1 MEIDNKELTSS
12 RIKIKKNKTKRKYKF
27 EKKKNKN
34 KKNKSNIF
42 LTNIIYIFIIFGV
55 ISCLLY
61 IIKLKRV
68 FSPKRKKAL
77 KKFKK
82 KIYQKLNLEN
92 ISNIFNYS
100 FKYDEFDENINDQYI
115 QLQNHFCENQSKN
128 IINEYEDKIKIAKA
142 NYNGTNF
149 DMFVYKYGDVVSNYI
164 LSTNCWDGY
173 DTLEVLK
180 ALEYYSKKK
189 NLENKDIYFLD
200 IGSNVG
206 WYTYFIGKYGYK
218 ILSFEASK
226 INNYIL
232 YKNYCINKD
241 VNVTLINKGLDKE
254 DKICTLKIV
263 SNNVGDGTI
272 YCEDRDKLIPDFNG
286 NTYSGIELTKLS
298 RYINF
303 LSKNNL
309 AVIKIDV
316 EGAEGNVF
324 EGGKELITKYHV
336 PFILM
341 EYDIKLLAPHG
352 TNVLEFLQFFENNG
366 YRFSLIDFFSKNYTS
381 SSELIKSKRL
391 LNLFLVYEKILE

>member
-1 MEIDNKELTSS
+1 MKTEIDNKELTSS
-12 RIKIKKNKTKRKYKF
+12 RIKIKKNKTKPKYKF
-27 EKKKNKN
+27 KKKANKN
-34 KKNKSNIF
+34 SF
-42 LTNIIYIFIIFGV
+42 LTIIIYIFIIFGV

-61 IIKLKRV
+61 IIKLKRI

-82 KIYQKLNLEN
+82 TIYQKLNLDN

-341 EYDIKLLAPHG
+341 EYEIKLLAPHG
-352 TNVLEFLQFFENNG
+352 TNVLEFLQFFEDNG

>member
-1 MEIDNKELTSS
+1 M
-12 RIKIKKNKTKRKYKF
+12 
-27 EKKKNKN
+27 
-34 KKNKSNIF
+34 
-42 LTNIIYIFIIFGV
+42 
-55 ISCLLY
+55 
-61 IIKLKRV
+61 
-68 FSPKRKKAL
+68 
-77 KKFKK
+77 
-82 KIYQKLNLEN
+82 
-92 ISNIFNYS
+92 
-100 FKYDEFDENINDQYI
+100 
-115 QLQNHFCENQSKN
+115 
-128 IINEYEDKIKIAKA
+128 
-142 NYNGTNF
+142 
-149 DMFVYKYGDVVSNYI
+149 
-164 LSTNCWDGY
+164 
-173 DTLEVLK
+173 
-180 ALEYYSKKK
+180 
-189 NLENKDIYFLD
+189 
-200 IGSNVG
+200 
-206 WYTYFIGKYGYK
+206 
-218 ILSFEASK
+218 
-226 INNYIL
+226 
-232 YKNYCINKD
+232 
-241 VNVTLINKGLDKE
+241 NVTLINKGLDKE

-336 PFILM
+336 PFMLM